1 MYVYIHINTH
11 ARTGTHTHTHTYFFA
26 LQGYA
31 LSVGFSYS
39 LVKYDEVGNG
49 DDNESESA
57 MTRRVIA
64 LMR

>member
-1 MYVYIHINTH
+1 MTES
-11 ARTGTHTHTHTYFFA
+11 RCRHT
-26 LQGYA
+26 LKGYT
-31 LSVGFSYS
+31 LPVGFSYS

-64 LMR
+64 LMRCESFVPSMPDQKNGK